1 MKIFNNDAYISA
13 AAARNYATEM
23 IRTHP
28 DHMLHPGTQTSPQGE
43 VSRLASPYSGSG
55 RNILNLR
62 DTIGANGITR
72 AGTFEDA
79 MLQALDK
86 VSGAQH
92 FASELQV
99 QAIINPDAVDV
110 HDITIAQA
118 QANLSLGI
126 TRNILSRLV
135 QSWRDLINTR

>member
-1 MKIFNNDAYISA
+1 MQIFSNNAFISNTA
-13 AAARNYATEM
+13 AKNYSTVM
-23 IRTHP
+23 NRTHP
-28 DHMLHPGTQTSPQGE
+28 NHMAPPD
-43 VSRLASPYSGSG
+43 SPYSGSG
-55 RNILNLR
+55 NNILALR

-86 VSGAQH
+86 VSGAQLR
-92 FASELQV
+92 ASDLQKE
-99 QAIINPDAVDV
+99 AIINPDSVDI

-118 QANLSLGI
+118 EASMALGI

-135 QSWRDLINTR
+135 QSWRDLVNTR